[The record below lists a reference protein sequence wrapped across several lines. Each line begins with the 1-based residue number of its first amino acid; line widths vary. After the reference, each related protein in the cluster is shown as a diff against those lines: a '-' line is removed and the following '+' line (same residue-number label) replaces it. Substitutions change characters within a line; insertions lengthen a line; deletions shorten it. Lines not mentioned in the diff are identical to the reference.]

1 MRKHRKYI
9 FLFFI
14 ISIMTIAATCAC
26 AETHT
31 YKDKSGASCTEQRV
45 DYGAATVICSDVNG
59 DILAN
64 WVCEYELE
72 YSCRNT
78 LTGQVQKGGFD
89 PLSDSLCTHLCGFS
103 KEDLK

>member
-1 MRKHRKYI
+1 MLKHRKYI
-9 FLFFI
+9 FLFFA
-14 ISIMTIAATCAC
+14 ISIMTLSATFAL
-26 AETHT
+26 AETHI
-31 YKDKSGASCTEQRV
+31 YKNKSGACCKEQRV
-45 DYGAATVICSDVNG
+45 DYGAAVVTCSDAKG

-78 LTGQVQKGGFD
+78 LTGEVQKGGFD